1 MALTNRIEPNV
12 SILEKSKQTE
22 GKGNRQNL
30 LRRFISGNQA
40 KMADELSGFL
50 ESSLNVTLDPF
61 GTTKQHPRFSQ
72 FKQKNHKASQEERR
86 RLTLEIQKQ

>member
-1 MALTNRIEPNV
+1 V
-12 SILEKSKQTE
+12 SYDCVKEQADGKKRKPAAFVAPIYFWKSSE
-22 GKGNRQNL
+22 
-30 LRRFISGNQA
+30 
-40 KMADELSGFL
+40 MADELSGFL

-72 FKQKNHKASQEERR
+72 FKQKNNKASQEERR